1 MKRFLFIS
9 NIFSLISNLILL
21 SEKNN
26 YPLLGYYILDKRMCC
41 NFDLLFHL
49 VFDVVPPQSSVILNE
64 KGEVVSRTVHKDGS
78 SEITDNLIF
87 GQLEPFNEGS
97 TLILTCDVM
106 GGRCISMFIMF
117 ISYRI
122 KFIIY

>member
-1 MKRFLFIS
+1 
-9 NIFSLISNLILL
+9 
-21 SEKNN
+21 
-26 YPLLGYYILDKRMCC
+26 MCC

-106 GGRCISMFIMF
+106 GGK
-117 ISYRI
+117 Y
-122 KFIIY
+122 IYVITENLDILRLIRYMNYEWV

>member
-1 MKRFLFIS
+1 M
-9 NIFSLISNLILL
+9 
-21 SEKNN
+21 
-26 YPLLGYYILDKRMCC
+26 
-41 NFDLLFHL
+41 
-49 VFDVVPPQSSVILNE
+49 FDVVPPQSSVILNE

-106 GGRCISMFIMF
+106 GGRCISMPL
-117 ISYRI
+117 S
-122 KFIIY
+122 

>member
-1 MKRFLFIS
+1 
-9 NIFSLISNLILL
+9 
-21 SEKNN
+21 
-26 YPLLGYYILDKRMCC
+26 MCC

-106 GGRCISMFIMF
+106 GGRCISIYAL
-117 ISYRI
+117 ILSLEGLLVSYN
-122 KFIIY
+122 